1 MITYWHISMNKPFGR
16 ERPEQPGLTQTM
28 LENDPPLIGLNWGMD
43 SNQAQKF
50 HNKPG
55 KRDWLQIGDIVLVR
69 EAGQPL
75 ALCRVKSE
83 VFSAD
88 ANMKNQFH
96 FDYLR
101 EVEVLQMV
109 GDKDIKFTDTQKAFR
124 GLTTPSKDNYEVI
137 KKLHEEYISSQNMK
151 EYITLLESLK
161 ILLEAKHQII
171 LQGPPGTGK
180 TYTAKDVAEK
190 MIFNEVS
197 DDKKV
202 QAERLRESDQFA
214 LVQFHPAYSYEDF
227 VRGIVAKNEGGGIT
241 YETEDKVLLNIA
253 ARALENQR
261 NAAKS
266 PEILSRE
273 KWIDQ
278 QIQRFADKIAE
289 ELAESEYIKLN
300 KSVGIVGVQE
310 DAFRYEGQNGW
321 KSSSRF
327 RFEDL
332 RKMYER
338 EVTTQ
343 REVRHLTNIS
353 PLARDHAAYT
363 WRIFEQFKKFLSDE
377 GAIYSQPSTVEEK
390 ERPYIL
396 LIDEINRANLPA
408 VLGELIYALEYRGDA
423 VDGLYEKDGSKSI
436 VLPENLYLIGT
447 MNTADRSVG
456 HIDYAIRRRFAF
468 VHLKPNPGVV
478 ESRGGATDLFG
489 AVKGIFK
496 DHLGS
501 DFAMDDVQLGHSYFL
516 KTDVSLVTRLEYEIK
531 PILRE
536 YVRDGVLQESAREKI
551 EALSV
556 AS

>member
-1 MITYWHISMNKPFGR
+1 MNYWHMQLHPDDAGNFEPTKIRSILKKKGV
-16 ERPEQPGLTQTM
+16 
-28 LENDPPLIGLNWGMD
+28 IGL
-43 SNQAQKF
+43 
-50 HNKPG
+50 G
-55 KRDWLQIGDIVLVR
+55 KGAKGDHQFINEMREGDIVLVR
-69 EAGQPL
+69 DGATPISL
-75 ALCRVKSE
+75 VRVEGPHYQVEIKDTDPSL
-83 VFSAD
+83 D
-88 ANMKNQFH
+88 W
-96 FDYLR
+96 FDHRRKIKIL
-101 EVEVLQMV
+101 VLNPSPPS
-109 GDKDIKFTDTQKAFR
+109 GKRIKAMGTLSISTGSNTDTFKYIDRIYKSYCKAQR
-124 GLTTPSKDNYEVI
+124 MDDLIN
-137 KKLHEEYISSQNMK
+137 
-151 EYITLLESLK
+151 LLK
-161 ILLEAKHQII
+161 AKHQII

-180 TYTAKDVAEK
+180 TYTAKNIAEQ

-227 VRGIVAKNEGGGIT
+227 VRGIVAKNDDGTIS
-241 YETEDKVLLNIA
+241 YVTEDKVLTKMAN
-253 ARALENQR
+253 RALDNLEVSEKANTETVRKATRRQWLEQQMNLFIEEVITQMDGSEN
-261 NAAKS
+261 NTYPLTPK
-266 PEILSRE
+266 
-273 KWIDQ
+273 
-278 QIQRFADKIAE
+278 
-289 ELAESEYIKLN
+289 
-300 KSVGIVGVQE
+300 VGIVGIDE
-310 DAFRYEGQNGW
+310 DAFRYDGTTNPW
-321 KSSSRF
+321 KNSIRMRF
-327 RFEDL
+327 DTILRAYEAGVTERSQIKEVED
-332 RKMYER
+332 
-338 EVTTQ
+338 
-343 REVRHLTNIS
+343 IPS
-353 PLARDHAAYT
+353 LARWHATYT
-363 WRIFEQFKKFLSDE
+363 TELVNAFRNFLRDKTPPQTKNTTRVPPKKYL
-377 GAIYSQPSTVEEK
+377 
-390 ERPYIL
+390 L

-516 KTDVSLVTRLEYEIK
+516 KTDVPLVTRLEYEIK

>member
-1 MITYWHISMNKPFGR
+1 MIYWHISMNKPYGNHK
-16 ERPEQPGLTQTM
+16 PEQPGLGKAM
-28 LENDPPLIGLNWGMD
+28 LDHTPSLIGLNWGPE
-43 SNQAQKF
+43 SNQARKFINSNQSPQKL
-50 HNKPG
+50 KVG
-55 KRDWLQIGDIVLVR
+55 SIILVR
-69 EAGQPL
+69 EASKPL
-75 ALCRVKSE
+75 ALCRVISE
-83 VFSAD
+83 VFPAD
-88 ANMKNQFH
+88 AILKRKFH
-96 FDYLR
+96 FDRLR
-101 EVEVLQMV
+101 EVEILQNL
-109 GDKDIKFTDTQKAFR
+109 DHLSESFTDYKKAFR
-124 GLTTPSKDNYEVI
+124 GLSNSSRPNYKFIER
-137 KKLHEEYISSQNMK
+137 LFSQYQK
-151 EYITLLESLK
+151 HSHLESL
-161 ILLEAKHQII
+161 INLLKAKHQII

-180 TYTAKDVAEK
+180 TYTAKNIAEQ

-202 QAERLRESDQFA
+202 QAERLRGSDQFA

-343 REVRHLTNIS
+343 REVRHLTMIS

-363 WRIFEQFKKFLSDE
+363 WRIYEQFKKFLADD
-377 GAIYSQPSTVEEK
+377 GAIYVPPPTAKEK

-408 VLGELIYALEYRGDA
+408 VLGELIYALEYRGES
-423 VDGLYEKDGSKSI
+423 VDGLYEKDGIKSI
-436 VLPENLYLIGT
+436 VLPKNLYLIGT

-468 VHLKPNPGVV
+468 KHLKPKDEVLTGTGAEAAAKSKFEKVASLFKGDNAKLNP
-478 ESRGGATDLFG
+478 
-489 AVKGIFK
+489 
-496 DHLGS
+496 
-501 DFAMDDVQLGHSYFL
+501 DFQAEDVCLGHSYFIADTEEEL
-516 KTDVSLVTRLEYEIK
+516 RMKIQYEVV

-536 YVRDGVLQESAREKI
+536 YVRDGVLLEGATKTIDE
-551 EALSV
+551 LV
-556 AS
+556 AVV